1 MKLKILKIGIILC
14 VMMMSS
20 GCWDFKEMENMY
32 YILTM
37 GVDYKN
43 GEYIVHVKL
52 INFSALKG
60 AAKGDG
66 GGGGGQLDQAEIGI
80 GKGITVA
87 QALHDLYIY
96 TQREIYFGHLSAVV
110 LSENALKHSMQEAL
124 ESLKRFRAER
134 GTIWVFATKEPMN
147 EVLSNLPVLE
157 HSVILS
163 LLGEPETTYKQSS
176 LVKPIQM
183 FELQKEIHE
192 PGMTVAIP
200 NINISENRW
209 YTEKKSRSQIGING
223 IHFMQNNQWKAYL
236 SEADILG
243 LRWKEEDTERAP
255 VTIVVDKEEVATL
268 IMKYIK
274 FNITVE
280 PENDHPLFT
289 ISIKAGA
296 SIYELFSDITE
307 EQLEKETEKTIKKQ
321 MQDVFQ
327 KGVEKNTDVFQL
339 SYHLYRKDQKLWE
352 KVTKDGELKLSPDLL
367 SSIEVDVH
375 IEHSGE
381 NKLQSY

>member
-1 MKLKILKIGIILC
+1 
-14 VMMMSS
+14 
-20 GCWDFKEMENMY
+20 MENMY
-32 YILTM
+32 YTLTM
-37 GVDYKN
+37 GVDYKDD
-43 GEYIVHVKL
+43 EYIVHVKL

-66 GGGGGQLDQAEIGI
+66 GGGGGQPDQAEIGI

-110 LSENALKHSMQEAL
+110 LSENVLKHSIQEAL

-163 LLGEPETTYKQSS
+163 LLGEPETSYKQSS
-176 LVKPIQM
+176 LVEPIQM
-183 FELQKEIHE
+183 FELQREVRE

-200 NINISENRW
+200 NISISENRW
-209 YTEKKSRSQIGING
+209 YTEKKSRAQIGING

-243 LRWKEEDTERAP
+243 LRWKEEETERAP
-255 VTIVVDKEEVATL
+255 VTVVVDKEEVATL
-268 IMKYIK
+268 IMKHIK

-289 ISIKAGA
+289 ISTKAGA

-327 KGVEKNTDVFQL
+327 KGIEKNTDVFQL
-339 SYHLYRKDQKLWE
+339 SYHLYRKDRKLWE
-352 KVTKDGELKLSPDLL
+352 KATKDGELKLSPDLL
-367 SSIEVDVH
+367 SSIEVDVN